1 MRHKDLTTIFE
12 KIGFIGDILLYW
24 KEDNDFSAFLDSSL
38 GVLGRFLW
46 DIRDQLKT
54 VNCKPDSEK
63 VEIPKSLFDNDRLWE
78 YVAQLNIHRH
88 DPADILEAWLKGHQP
103 VYFED

>member
-1 MRHKDLTTIFE
+1 MRHKDLTTIIE

-46 DIRDQLKT
+46 DIRD
-54 VNCKPDSEK
+54 
-63 VEIPKSLFDNDRLWE
+63 
-78 YVAQLNIHRH
+78 
-88 DPADILEAWLKGHQP
+88 
-103 VYFED
+103 

>member
-46 DIRDQLKT
+46 DIRD
-54 VNCKPDSEK
+54 
-63 VEIPKSLFDNDRLWE
+63 
-78 YVAQLNIHRH
+78 
-88 DPADILEAWLKGHQP
+88 
-103 VYFED
+103 